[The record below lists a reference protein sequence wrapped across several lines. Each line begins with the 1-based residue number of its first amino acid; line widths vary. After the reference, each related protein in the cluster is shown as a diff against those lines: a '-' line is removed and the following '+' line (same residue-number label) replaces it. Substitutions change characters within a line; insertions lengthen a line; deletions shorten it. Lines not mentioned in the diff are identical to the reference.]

1 MVEKEVRNSIV
12 FPEIRVLA
20 PFTSACVG
28 DSVVFTAAFE
38 THAYKYRYVE

>member
-1 MVEKEVRNSIV
+1 MVEKVVRSSFV

-20 PFTSACVG
+20 PLTSACVG
-28 DSVVFTAAFE
+28 DSVVFTAAFA